1 MADQASEGNART
13 SPEESPLLVAEYVS
27 LRTEIV
33 KRIELRQQYVTISLA
48 IAGAFLGASVA
59 FSSSPVALIFP
70 LLAPFLAIGWVQ
82 NDLRVWDV
90 AQYIRERYERPG
102 SGLGWETRAQNER
115 EAQQPVAT
123 RRCLAWWRAGIH
135 AGPGGGTRLDGCPV
149 PPESRAL
156 RVAGF
161 GRRRDR
167 GCRRCAAT
175 GDAEEVRPRNSP
187 TELPVERPEHYPLVA
202 DVHILKEENK
212 WL

>member
-1 MADQASEGNART
+1 VAAEVRRFAMADQASEGNART

-115 EAQQPVAT
+115 EAKRNSPWRLVVVSHGGVLVFTQALAVALGLMGARCHLRAEHYVLLGLDAVAIAVVVAVLRRAT
-123 RRCLAWWRAGIH
+123 RRR
-135 AGPGGGTRLDGCPV
+135 
-149 PPESRAL
+149 
-156 RVAGF
+156 
-161 GRRRDR
+161 
-167 GCRRCAAT
+167 
-175 GDAEEVRPRNSP
+175 
-187 TELPVERPEHYPLVA
+187 
-202 DVHILKEENK
+202 
-212 WL
+212 